1 MVVVKLKER
10 MSKKQIMTKKENL
23 KTGVYIDDDPT
34 RKEREIQGKLRKLA
48 DEKRREGKKQNIRK
62 QEQTRNGI
70 FGMKEKKPQKK

>member
-48 DEKRREGKKQNIRK
+48 DEKRREGKK
-62 QEQTRNGI
+62 
-70 FGMKEKKPQKK
+70 